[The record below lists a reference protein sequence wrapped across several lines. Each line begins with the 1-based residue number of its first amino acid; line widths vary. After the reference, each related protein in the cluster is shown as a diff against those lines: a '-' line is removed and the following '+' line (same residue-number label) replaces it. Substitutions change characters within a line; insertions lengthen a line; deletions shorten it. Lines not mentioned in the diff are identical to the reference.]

1 MRITSLVL
9 LIITRLPA
17 WAKMRIA
24 SLFLAYVVK
33 LCINAGPAPLA
44 RVTSSIW
51 MNYEAVV
58 PTCVSG
64 DKELA
69 HVSGGR
75 YVCTYVSI
83 GSRVVSGGVGRR
95 TYGLG

>member
-24 SLFLAYVVK
+24 SLFLVYVVK
-33 LCINAGPAPLA
+33 LCVNAGPAPLA
-44 RVTSSIW
+44 RVTSRIW
-51 MNYEAVV
+51 MDYEAMV

-64 DKELA
+64 DEELA
-69 HVSGGR
+69 HVAGGWYLR
-75 YVCTYVSI
+75 VC
-83 GSRVVSGGVGRR
+83 
-95 TYGLG
+95 